1 MGDYEKQPIEYEV
14 LSVMDLKDYPKLM
27 KTIDNDFPK
36 ASLES
41 KLKIASLV
49 IGTCGFC
56 NNSEAGCHCTWDD

>member
-1 MGDYEKQPIEYEV
+1 MGDYEKQPIKYEV

-36 ASLES
+36 ASLGS

-49 IGTCGFC
+49 IGTCGYC
-56 NNSEAGCHCTWDD
+56 HNAEAGCQCWNDD